1 MDPVR
6 ILLFLV
12 VTVLTGLLVS
22 VGVQSFLILRDLRR
36 TIAKLNKVLDDVSV
50 VSSSI
55 ARPVSGITHLI
66 AGLKSIK
73 DIVDGM
79 LDKKEKAIETPV
91 ETFATPLPRLSI
103 EESFSAPEE
112 PSSSVSVLQERGRR
126 FFHRDGKP
134 LTS

>member
-6 ILLFLV
+6 VLLFLV
-12 VTVLTGLLVS
+12 VTVLTGLLVG

-36 TIAKLNKVLDDVSV
+36 TMAKFNKILDDVSV

-55 ARPVSGITHLI
+55 ARPVSGLAHLI
-66 AGLKSIK
+66 DGLKNIK

-79 LDKKEKAIETPV
+79 LEKKEKTVEV
-91 ETFATPLPRLSI
+91 ETFDTPLPRLSI
-103 EESFSAPEE
+103 EESFSTPLE
-112 PSSSVSVLQERGRR
+112 SSSSISALQERGRR